1 MPAKRLKH
9 QPSTCDNSTSM
20 APIDDAIAAI
30 DARDSEDDSTL
41 TEIADKFGVDR
52 SMLGQRC
59 KGATTTQEAGYTLQ
73 QKLNPQQESEL
84 VAYIEELTKRTLPPT
99 RAMIHNFASED
110 AKERVLESWVTRF
123 LNRNKDD
130 LMSKWTMSMDPNRH
144 QADSGFKYKLY
155 FDLLHHKMDEYDVEA
170 RNTFS
175 MDKKGFLI
183 GLTSRSK
190 QVFTRRQWEKRR
202 CALASRTAPV
212 NGLLCWQLF
221 APTVRCYHL
230 A

>member
-1 MPAKRLKH
+1 LLRY
-9 QPSTCDNSTSM
+9 N
-20 APIDDAIAAI
+20 
-30 DARDSEDDSTL
+30 STL

-52 SMLGQRC
+52 SALWQRC
-59 KGATTTQEAGYTLQ
+59 KGATTTREAGYALQ

-84 VAYIEELTKRTLPPT
+84 VAYIEELTKRALPPT

-110 AKERVLESWVTRF
+110 AKERVLESWVTQF

-130 LMSKWTMSMDPNRH
+130 LMSKWTTSMNCNRH

-155 FDLLHHKMDEYDVEA
+155 FDLPHHKMDEYVVEP
-170 RNTFS
+170 RNTFN

-183 GLTSRSK
+183 GVTSRSK
-190 QVFTRRQWEKRR
+190 QVFTRREWEKRR